1 MSDKV
6 TKTEEEW
13 RAQLSPEQF
22 NVTRQAGTESAFSG
36 KYWDSKAP
44 GTYACVCCGAELF
57 DSASKFDSGTG
68 WPSFFKPISE
78 DAVITEEDRSLGML
92 RIEAKCGRC
101 DAHLGHVFPDG
112 PAPTGERYCMNS
124 VSLDFEKPSDD

>member
-57 DSASKFDSGTG
+57 DSNTKYDSGTG

-78 DAVITEEDRSLGML
+78 DAVITEEDRSLGTL

-112 PAPTGERYCMNS
+112 PAPTGDRFCMNS
-124 VSLDFEKPSDD
+124 ASLLLESEEE

>member
-22 NVTRQAGTESAFSG
+22 NVTRQAGTESAFSA

-44 GTYACVCCGAELF
+44 GTYAFVWCGAELF

-112 PAPTGERYCMNS
+112 PAPTGDRFCMNS
-124 VSLDFEKPSDD
+124 ASLSLESEEE